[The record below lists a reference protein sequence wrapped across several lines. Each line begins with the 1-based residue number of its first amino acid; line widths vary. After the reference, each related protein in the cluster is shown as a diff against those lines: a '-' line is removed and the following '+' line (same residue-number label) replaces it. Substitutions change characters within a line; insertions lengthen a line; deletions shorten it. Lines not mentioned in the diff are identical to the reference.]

1 MRSEGATAQSA
12 PSGRPE
18 NAGVTRLVL
27 THYRSYDSLHFICDP
42 SCVVLT
48 GENGAGKTNILEALS
63 LFSPGTGLR
72 QAKLGDLTRRA
83 DTPTPPL
90 WSAFLH
96 VSEDGLT
103 PLSLGTGLDLRE
115 GKERR
120 LIQMDGRTPLSQSDL
135 TRILGI
141 LWLTPAMDR
150 LFVEAASSRRR
161 FLDRLVYL
169 FDASHASHV
178 AKYDY
183 LIRERLRLLKTRT
196 TNTQWLDTLEEK
208 AAQVAVALAA
218 SRLFFIERLNRI
230 KHDALGYLPLPHL
243 EVDGFLET
251 LLKTHKALDVEGL
264 FQERLRQNRAL
275 DQESGRTS
283 LGPHK
288 TDLVVLY
295 THKNMPA
302 AQSSTGEQK
311 ALLLSL
317 IMATAR
323 LRSQTRD
330 GVPLL
335 LLDEVVAHLDPSR
348 REALLEEI
356 LYLGMQTWMTGTDR
370 DAFSAVKG
378 RMQHFHLEKGGLTPL

>member
-1 MRSEGATAQSA
+1 MMPEGATAHRA
-12 PSGRPE
+12 PSGQLE

-27 THYRSYDSLHFICDP
+27 THYRSYDTLHFTCDP

-72 QAKLGDLTRRA
+72 QAKLSDLTRRTDA
-83 DTPTPPL
+83 PTSSL

-196 TNTQWLDTLEEK
+196 ANTPWLDTLEEK
-208 AAQVAVALAA
+208 AAQVGVALAA
-218 SRLFFIERLNRI
+218 ARLFFIERLNRI

-243 EVDGFLET
+243 EVDGFLE
-251 LLKTHKALDVEGL
+251 LHLKTHKALDVEGL
-264 FQERLRQNRAL
+264 FQERLRQNRSV
-275 DQESGRTS
+275 DQESGRTT

-288 TDLVVLY
+288 TDLVVFY
-295 THKNMPA
+295 NEKQMPA

-323 LRSQTRD
+323 LRSQTRE

-335 LLDEVVAHLDPSR
+335 LLDEVVAHLDPVR